1 MFGDPRVG
9 GALRELSLT
18 TGIFGANSYCWDN
31 NNKFYFWGNNGLYRT
46 TIPGDPQCVSQFKLP
61 RLIKDEAASPLSHR
75 VTLLYDRDRHGIL
88 VAITVL
94 ETGANS
100 NYWYDLNALDE
111 QEIGGFFPE
120 DYPTACGVFSGI
132 YYDSNTALLKGLLLG
147 NRDGYI
153 RIFDDTVKSDVVGE
167 VSNKIESFVGLGPIP
182 MSGIPQREGTLAGI
196 DLTVAGGG
204 VDGSQADSNDVD
216 FSVYTART
224 SEQVLERL
232 YANTGPNFAG
242 TFAGPGNVRGTTRRQ
257 TVRNAYLGLRLQN
270 TTPGESWAFEDLFIY
285 LKDSGRKK

>member
-1 MFGDPRVG
+1 M
-9 GALRELSLT
+9 
-18 TGIFGANSYCWDN
+18 
-31 NNKFYFWGNNGLYRT
+31 K
-46 TIPGDPQCVSQFKLP
+46 IPGDPQCVSQFKLP
-61 RLIKDEAASPLSHR
+61 RLIKDEAASPLTHR

-100 NYWYDLNALDE
+100 NYWYDLNGLDE

-120 DYPTACGVFSGI
+120 SYPTACGVFSGI
-132 YYDSNTALLKGLLLG
+132 YYDSNTVSLKGLILG

-153 RIFDDTVKSDVVGE
+153 RTFDDTIKSDVVGAQ
-167 VSNKIESFVGLGPIP
+167 SNAINSYVNIGPVP
-182 MSGIPQREGTLAGI
+182 MSSMPFKEGTLSGI

-204 VDGSQADSNDVD
+204 SNGSQLDSDDVD
-216 FSVYTART
+216 FKVYTART

-232 YANTGPNFAG
+232 YANTNPNIAG
-242 TFAGPGNVRGTTRRQ
+242 TFIGPGNVRGTTRRQ

-270 TTPGESWAFEDLFIY
+270 TTADKSWGFEDLFIH